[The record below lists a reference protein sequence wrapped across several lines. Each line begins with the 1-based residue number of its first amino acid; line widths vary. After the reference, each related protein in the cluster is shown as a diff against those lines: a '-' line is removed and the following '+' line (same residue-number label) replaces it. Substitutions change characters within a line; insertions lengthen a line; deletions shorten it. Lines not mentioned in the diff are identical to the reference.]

1 MSKFYFDTH
10 MHFDLYQNREDVL
23 AYLEKNGCYTIAITN
38 LPDLFEKY
46 RLCYGQ
52 YKYVKFALG
61 FHPELVYKYKSQID
75 KFRSNIRYTR
85 YIGEIGADFTTEDNR
100 EREVQLEV
108 LSEIVSSCNQYND
121 KILSVHTRKAE
132 KQVLAILNNC
142 KSQVILHWYSGTI
155 REMEEAIERG
165 YYFSINH
172 QMIRSNNGKRI
183 IANIPLEK
191 ILIESDAPFTKG
203 LEKNYSIKF
212 MDDIYRFI
220 SETRNIDEEELGI
233 ILKNNFRTILTQA

>member
-1 MSKFYFDTH
+1 M
-10 MHFDLYQNREDVL
+10 
-23 AYLEKNGCYTIAITN
+23 
-38 LPDLFEKY
+38 
-46 RLCYGQ
+46 
-52 YKYVKFALG
+52 
-61 FHPELVYKYKSQID
+61 
-75 KFRSNIRYTR
+75 
-85 YIGEIGADFTTEDNR
+85 
-100 EREVQLEV
+100 QLEV
-108 LSEIVSSCNQYND
+108 LSEIVSSCNQYDD

-183 IANIPLEK
+183 IANIPLER
-191 ILIESDAPFTKG
+191 ILFESDAPFTKG

>member
-10 MHFDLYQNREDVL
+10 MHFDLYQNRDDVL
-23 AYLEKNGCYTIAITN
+23 TYLEKNGCYTIAITN

-46 RLCYGQ
+46 RLCYGR

-108 LSEIVSSCNQYND
+108 LSEIVSSCNQYDD

-183 IANIPLEK
+183 IANIPLER

>member
-10 MHFDLYQNREDVL
+10 MHFDLYQNRDDVL
-23 AYLEKNGCYTIAITN
+23 AYLEANRCYTIAITN
-38 LPDLFEKY
+38 LPDLYEKY

-61 FHPELVYKYKSQID
+61 FHPELVYKYMNQIE
-75 KFRSNIRYTR
+75 KFRSNVCYTR
-85 YIGEIGADFTTEDNR
+85 YIGEIGADFTTEDRR
-100 EREVQLEV
+100 EREVQLDI
-108 LSEIVSSCNQYND
+108 LSEIVSVCNQYSD

-132 KQVLAILNNC
+132 KQVLSILNHC
-142 KSQVILHWYSGTI
+142 KSQVIFHWYSGTI

-172 QMIRSNNGKRI
+172 QMIRSNNGKRL
-183 IANIPLEK
+183 IAKIPLEK

-203 LEKNYSIKF
+203 LEKRYSIQY
-212 MDDIYRFI
+212 MDEIYRFL
-220 SETRNIDEEELGI
+220 SETRNINEEDLGI
-233 ILKNNFRTILTQA
+233 ILKNNFRNILTQV

>member
-10 MHFDLYQNREDVL
+10 MHFDLYQNRDDVL
-23 AYLEKNGCYTIAITN
+23 TYLEKNGCYTIAITN

-46 RLCYGQ
+46 RLCYGR

-108 LSEIVSSCNQYND
+108 LSEIVSSCNQYDD

-183 IANIPLEK
+183 IANIPLER
-191 ILIESDAPFTKG
+191 ILIESDAPVTKG

-212 MDDIYRFI
+212 MEDIYRFI

>member
-10 MHFDLYQNREDVL
+10 MHFDLYQNRDDVL
-23 AYLEKNGCYTIAITN
+23 TYLEKNGCYTIAITN

-61 FHPELVYKYKSQID
+61 FHPELVYKYKNQID
-75 KFRSNIRYTR
+75 KFRNNIRYTR

-108 LSEIVSSCNQYND
+108 LSEIVSFCNLYDD

-132 KQVLAILNNC
+132 KQVLEILNNC

-172 QMIRSNNGKRI
+172 QMIRSNNGKKI

>member
-1 MSKFYFDTH
+1 MNFTDS
-10 MHFDLYQNREDVL
+10 
-23 AYLEKNGCYTIAITN
+23 G
-38 LPDLFEKY
+38 
-46 RLCYGQ
+46 
-52 YKYVKFALG
+52 
-61 FHPELVYKYKSQID
+61 KSQID

-108 LSEIVSSCNQYND
+108 LSEIVSSCNQYDD

-183 IANIPLEK
+183 IANIPLER
-191 ILIESDAPFTKG
+191 ILFESDAPFTKG

>member
-1 MSKFYFDTH
+1 MPKFYFDTH
-10 MHFDLYQNREDVL
+10 MHFDLYQNRDDVL
-23 AYLEKNGCYTIAITN
+23 TYLEKNRCYTIAITN

-61 FHPELVYKYKSQID
+61 FHPELVYKYKNQID

-85 YIGEIGADFTTEDNR
+85 YIGEIGADFTTEDYR
-100 EREVQLEV
+100 ERKIQLEI
-108 LSEIVSSCNQYND
+108 LSEIVSTCNQYKD
-121 KILSVHTRKAE
+121 KILSIHTRKAE
-132 KQVLAILNNC
+132 KQVLETLRNC
-142 KSQVILHWYSGTI
+142 KSQVIFHWYSGTI
-155 REMEEAIERG
+155 KALEEALERG
-165 YYFSINH
+165 YFFSINH
-172 QMIRSNNGKRI
+172 QMIRSNSGKKI
-183 IANIPLEK
+183 ITNIPLER

-212 MDDIYRFI
+212 MDDIYRFLC
-220 SETRNIDEEELGI
+220 ETRNVDEEELGI

>member
-10 MHFDLYQNREDVL
+10 MHFDLYQNRDDVL
-23 AYLEKNGCYTIAITN
+23 TYLEKNGCYTIAITN

-46 RLCYGQ
+46 RLCYGR

-108 LSEIVSSCNQYND
+108 LSEIVSSCNQYDD

-155 REMEEAIERG
+155 REIEEAIERG

-172 QMIRSNNGKRI
+172 QMIRSNN
-183 IANIPLEK
+183 
-191 ILIESDAPFTKG
+191 
-203 LEKNYSIKF
+203 
-212 MDDIYRFI
+212 
-220 SETRNIDEEELGI
+220 
-233 ILKNNFRTILTQA
+233 

>member
-10 MHFDLYQNREDVL
+10 MHFDLYQNRDDVL
-23 AYLEKNGCYTIAITN
+23 TYMEANRCYTIAITN
-38 LPDLFEKY
+38 LPELFEKY
-46 RLCYGQ
+46 RLCYGR

-108 LSEIVSSCNQYND
+108 LSEIVSSCNQYDD

-183 IANIPLEK
+183 IANIPLER
-191 ILIESDAPFTKG
+191 ILFESDAPFTKG

>member
-10 MHFDLYQNREDVL
+10 MHFDLYQNRDDVL
-23 AYLEKNGCYTIAITN
+23 TYLEKNGCYTIAITN

-46 RLCYGQ
+46 RLCYGR

-108 LSEIVSSCNQYND
+108 LSEIVSSCNQYDD

-183 IANIPLEK
+183 IANIPLER
-191 ILIESDAPFTKG
+191 ILFESDAPFTKG

>member
-10 MHFDLYQNREDVL
+10 MHFDLYQNRDEVL
-23 AYLEKNGCYTIAITN
+23 TYLEANRCYTIAITN

-52 YKYVKFALG
+52 YKYVKLALG
-61 FHPELVYKYKSQID
+61 FHPELVYKYRHQID

-100 EREVQLEV
+100 ERKIQLEI
-108 LSEIVSSCNQYND
+108 LNEIVSVCNQYDD

-132 KQVLAILNNC
+132 KQVLEILDNC
-142 KSQVILHWYSGTI
+142 KSKVIFHWYSGAI
-155 REMEEAIERG
+155 REIEEAIERG

-172 QMIRSNNGKRI
+172 QMIRSNNGKKI
-183 IANIPLEK
+183 VANIPLER

-203 LEKNYSIKF
+203 LEKKYSMKF
-212 MDDIYRFI
+212 MDDIYRFL
-220 SETRNIDEEELGI
+220 SETKNVDEVKLGA
-233 ILKNNFRTILTQA
+233 ILKNNFRTILT

>member
-10 MHFDLYQNREDVL
+10 MHFDLYQNRDDVL
-23 AYLEKNGCYTIAITN
+23 TYLEENGCYTIAITN

-61 FHPELVYKYKSQID
+61 FHPELVYKHKNQID

-85 YIGEIGADFTTEDNR
+85 YIGEIGADFTTEDYR
-100 EREVQLEV
+100 EREIQLEI
-108 LSEIVSSCNQYND
+108 LSEIVSACNQYDD

-132 KQVLAILNNC
+132 KQVLEILNNC

-155 REMEEAIERG
+155 REVEEAIERG

-172 QMIRSNNGKRI
+172 QMIRSNNGKKI
-183 IANIPLEK
+183 ITKIPLER
-191 ILIESDAPFTKG
+191 ILIESDAPFTMG

-212 MDDIYRFI
+212 MDDIYKFL
-220 SETRNIDEEELGI
+220 SVTRNVDEEQLGI
-233 ILKNNFRTILTQA
+233 ILKNNFRTILTQG